1 MTLRLA
7 RRTLLAAFLVAPLG
21 APLAAKSA
29 AAADPSGP
37 VAALNAGLLAIM
49 KAAKTKSFT
58 ERAALLKPVV
68 ESAFDLPRILRNSVG
83 PRFGSFDEATRAKL
97 LDVFTQ
103 FTVASYV
110 ANFDGFSGERF
121 EIVAGTRTVGSDQ
134 VVATR
139 LVLPDG
145 DPVKLD
151 YQVHDENGSWK
162 IVDVLMDGS
171 ISRVAVQRS
180 DFRALL
186 GSGDA
191 TRLIDSLSEKV
202 TKLTAG
208 NAAG

>member
-1 MTLRLA
+1 MTLCLA
-7 RRTLLAAFLVAPLG
+7 RRDLLAALLVAPLG
-21 APLAAKSA
+21 ATLLVRSA
-29 AAADPSGP
+29 AAADPAEP

-49 KAAKTKSFT
+49 KAAKTKSFA
-58 ERAALLKPVV
+58 ERTAQLKPIV
-68 ESAFDLPRILRNSVG
+68 EHAFDLPRILRNSVG
-83 PRFGSFDEATRAKL
+83 PRFNSFDEATQAKL

-110 ANFDGFSGERF
+110 ANFDGFGGERF
-121 EIVAGTRTVGSDQ
+121 EIVAGTRAVGNDQ

-139 LVLPDG
+139 LVLPDS

-151 YQVHDENGSWK
+151 YQMHAEGGSWK

-202 TKLTAG
+202 AKLTAG
-208 NAAG
+208 TAAG